1 MTVEEWLGPDN
12 ILGQDIWHKKYQHNN
27 ESFDAWLDRVSGHN
41 EAVKRLIIDKRFL
54 FGGRI
59 LANRGLGKGSLANCA
74 TLGRV
79 PDSIRGIMDFA
90 TKLAITFKAE
100 QGQGL
105 SFTDVR
111 PKGTTIQGLY
121 QSDGIIPFMEL
132 FNTTTQ
138 AIMQGGH
145 RRGALLMAL
154 NAWHKEAP
162 DFITIKSDLNKINN
176 ANLSLEIDDEFMS
189 IVQSD
194 YLNGTKTTKTITKN
208 YDGNEITYTVTPIEL
223 YKLFCKYAWKTAEPG
238 ILYTDRLFNYNL
250 MQYVDEY
257 QIYSTNACS
266 EQPLIPNGLCMLSSF
281 NIGAYIIYPFT
292 KHAHLNT
299 EELTRDIK
307 VVVEAMD
314 DIVDENIPLCPLKE
328 QQEVAA
334 KYRNIGIGIMGL
346 QDALV
351 KLGMTYGSIK
361 AIEWSRIFMKGFFK
375 STLMADVKLAEKRG
389 SFPGYSEKIWDA
401 DIIKHNLNASE
412 IKGLKSMG
420 ALRNCSLLSVAP
432 TGTIGTMLS
441 LSTGCE
447 PYFALSY
454 NRRTVSMGEQSYK
467 VYVPTVEEYRRITG
481 DTSEQLPEFFVTA
494 HDIPWKNRV
503 DMQAALQE
511 ACDTAISS
519 TCNIPKDISVE
530 EVEKMYLYAWS
541 KGCKGFTCYRDGCR
555 EGVLTTDS
563 TPKDP
568 NRKAPKRPKTLEAD
582 WYQVVAKG
590 QVFNVYVGLYED
602 KPYEIFAKVADNK
615 TEVTTGHGKITKIKK
630 GVYTWENDSDA
641 SNCGMKYD
649 SNIAIMDEE
658 SPERV
663 ATLLASLGLR
673 HGADIKYIV
682 KTLKKVNPVI
692 SSFTAA
698 MIRVLN
704 KYNATPTV
712 DSNDVCPECGKPLK
726 HEGGCKHCTSCGY
739 SACLLAIKKSRRKW

>member
-1 MTVEEWLGPDN
+1 MTVEELLGHDN
-12 ILGQDIWHKKYQHNN
+12 KLGIDIWTKKYRYKD
-27 ESFDAWLDRVSGHN
+27 ETFDEWLERVSHGN
-41 EAVKRLIIDKRFL
+41 KEIKRLILEKKFL

-59 LANRGLGKGSLANCA
+59 LANRGLNKGSLANCA
-74 TLGRV
+74 TLGKV
-79 PDSIRGIMDFA
+79 PDSIKGIMEFA

-111 PKGTTIQGLY
+111 PKGTKIQNTY
-121 QSDGIIPFMEL
+121 ESDGIIPFMEL

-154 NAWHKEAP
+154 SAWHKEAP
-162 DFITIKSDLNKINN
+162 NFITIKSDLNKINN

-194 YLNGTKTTKTITKN
+194 YLNGTTTIKTIKKD
-208 YDGNEITYTVTPIEL
+208 YDGNEIEYDVCPIEL
-223 YKLFCKYAWKTAEPG
+223 YKLFCRYAWQTAEPG

-257 QIYSTNACS
+257 QIFSTNACS
-266 EQPLIPNGLCMLSSF
+266 EQPLPPNGMCMLSSF
-281 NIGAYIIYPFT
+281 NIEAYVKDPFSKHPWLDWEQLT
-292 KHAHLNT
+292 K
-299 EELTRDIK
+299 DIHT
-307 VVVEAMD
+307 VVRAMD
-314 DIVDENIPLCPLKE
+314 DIVDENIPLCPIQE
-328 QQEVAA
+328 QKDVAA
-334 KYRNIGIGIMGL
+334 RYRNIGIGIMGL
-346 QDALV
+346 AGALA
-351 KLGMTYGSIK
+351 KLNMTYGSIA
-361 AIEWSRIFMKGFFK
+361 AIEWSRDFMKKFFNA
-375 STLMADVKLAEKRG
+375 TLWADVALAQERG
-389 SFPGYSEKIWDA
+389 NFPGYDPKIWNS
-401 DIIKHNLNASE
+401 DIIRHNVSKKDLAR
-412 IKGLKSMG
+412 LKVIG
-420 ALRNCSLLSVAP
+420 KLRNCSLLSVAP
-432 TGTIGTMLS
+432 TGSIGTMIGC
-441 LSTGCE
+441 STGCE

-454 NRRTVSMGEQSYK
+454 TRRTESMGDNYYT
-467 VYVPTVEEYRRITG
+467 VNIPIVEEYKNITG
-481 DTSEQLPEFFVTA
+481 NSELPDFFVTA

-519 TCNIPKDISVE
+519 TCNIPKEISIE
-530 EVEKMYLYAWS
+530 EVERMYLYAWS

-555 EGVLTTDS
+555 QGVLTTQT
-563 TPKDP
+563 TPTTDP
-568 NRKAPKRPKTLEAD
+568 NRKAPKRPKVLDAD
-582 WYQVVAKG
+582 WYQLTAKG
-590 QVFNVYVGLYED
+590 QLFNVFIGLYEG
-602 KPYEIFAKVADNK
+602 KPYEIFAKPADCK

-630 GVYTWENDSDA
+630 GVYTWNNDSDD
-641 SNCGMKYD
+641 GLKYD

-682 KTLKKVNPVI
+682 KTLKKTNPFI

-704 KYNATPTV
+704 KYNDSPII

-726 HEGGCKHCTSCGY
+726 HEGGCKHCDCGY
-739 SACLLAIKKSRRKW
+739 SRCE